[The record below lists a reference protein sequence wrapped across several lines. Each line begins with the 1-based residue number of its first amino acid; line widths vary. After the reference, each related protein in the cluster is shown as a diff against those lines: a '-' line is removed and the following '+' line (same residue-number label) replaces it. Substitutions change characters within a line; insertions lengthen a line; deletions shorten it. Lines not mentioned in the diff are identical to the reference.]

1 MIKYENECV
10 GCPPER
16 GCLGN
21 ACPNI
26 NVARYYCDK
35 CGEEID
41 AYFDID
47 GEMVCDDCVHDVL
60 AERQKCT
67 IIIY

>member
-16 GCLGN
+16 GCLGS
-21 ACPNI
+21 ACPNL
-26 NVARYYCDK
+26 NVTRYYCDK
-35 CGEEID
+35 CGEEVD

-47 GEMVCDDCVHDVL
+47 GEMICDDCIHDVL
-60 AERQKCT
+60 
-67 IIIY
+67 IGMYDYHILY